1 MPVYREFKVFIR
13 DEAELRKVQ
22 AELNRLGLKLGMS
35 FYNPKSA
42 DRSTTITTWKDGSYD
57 IWSLTSKVF
66 NFHGHQDTL
75 TLDYL
80 RGMITAETGEADA
93 TTKPATYFDTPK
105 H

>member
-80 RGMITAETGEADA
+80 RGMITAETGENDA
-93 TTKPATYFDTPK
+93 TAKTTFNLNAQK